1 MASRGRRRDP
11 SDRYYLVS
19 AVRLFRH
26 LPLDSHIR
34 PQKKF
39 CPALMSFTRLVL
51 LVPSPPSVSS
61 AVWASSVLPHSV
73 RGKLGILLKGAK
85 MMLCLFILGA
95 HKAKKQQNCTYI
107 CIYSIYKAVYFC
119 HFVFFFWFT
128 FIVTMSF
135 FVCFFMSCF
144 LCKKKKKKDQWT
156 FMGLFSCL
164 FVCFC
169 SFFFCFFF
177 GASRNRGA
185 ATSAWCQSSHL
196 AREHT
201 LPHVG
206 KRTLIQNELKK

>member
-135 FVCFFMSCF
+135 FVLFFLSCF
-144 LCKKKKKKDQWT
+144 LCKKKRKKTSEPLWVY
-156 FMGLFSCL
+156 FLVCL
-164 FVCFC
+164 FVFVRFFL
-169 SFFFCFFF
+169 FFF
-177 GASRNRGA
+177 
-185 ATSAWCQSSHL
+185 WCKPQ
-196 AREHT
+196 
-201 LPHVG
+201 
-206 KRTLIQNELKK
+206 